1 MNALVEQELLFS
13 SFSFFFFKNLL
24 DIAQPGFAH
33 QSVFS
38 TGHKWEVQSDTN
50 IVDKIWLLFQSK
62 NCLLFFGGGG
72 GWVGNEC

>member
-1 MNALVEQELLFS
+1 MKGERFGGAGVVIFQF
-13 SFSFFFFKNLL
+13 FFFFFKNLL

-50 IVDKIWLLFQSK
+50 IVDKIWLASFPKQK
-62 NCLLFFGGGG
+62 LLAFFLGGGG
-72 GWVGNEC
+72 GGQ